1 MKHGYILSID
11 EMRAAI
17 AGHYSVSIN
26 DVAIQ
31 AFPEGNHLR
40 IQALVMEGE
49 KKIEEKPQAYWEYWG
64 GWAGNH
70 DKRID
75 DAKCSKGGLI
85 FMDSKHISFWNEVH
99 TIIDEAMEK
108 HDRSVSVYIS
118 PEGAMSATVQPW
130 PDADELYDMYQKG
143 RITANDFR
151 AKMGLPM
158 VKNAEKFMKRSFLVQ
173 ELNIPEE

>member
-1 MKHGYILSID
+1 
-11 EMRAAI
+11 
-17 AGHYSVSIN
+17 
-26 DVAIQ
+26 
-31 AFPEGNHLR
+31 
-40 IQALVMEGE
+40 
-49 KKIEEKPQAYWEYWG
+49 
-64 GWAGNH
+64 
-70 DKRID
+70 
-75 DAKCSKGGLI
+75 
-85 FMDSKHISFWNEVH
+85 MDSKHISFWNEVH

-130 PDADELYDMYQKG
+130 PDADELYDMYQEG

>member
-1 MKHGYILSID
+1 
-11 EMRAAI
+11 
-17 AGHYSVSIN
+17 
-26 DVAIQ
+26 
-31 AFPEGNHLR
+31 
-40 IQALVMEGE
+40 
-49 KKIEEKPQAYWEYWG
+49 
-64 GWAGNH
+64 
-70 DKRID
+70 
-75 DAKCSKGGLI
+75 
-85 FMDSKHISFWNEVH
+85 MDSKHISFWNEVH
-99 TIIDEAMEK
+99 TIIDEAVEK

-118 PEGAMSATVQPW
+118 PEGAMSVAVQPW

>member
-1 MKHGYILSID
+1 
-11 EMRAAI
+11 
-17 AGHYSVSIN
+17 
-26 DVAIQ
+26 
-31 AFPEGNHLR
+31 
-40 IQALVMEGE
+40 
-49 KKIEEKPQAYWEYWG
+49 
-64 GWAGNH
+64 
-70 DKRID
+70 
-75 DAKCSKGGLI
+75 
-85 FMDSKHISFWNEVH
+85 MDSKHISFWNEVH
-99 TIIDEAMEK
+99 TIIDEAVEK

-118 PEGAMSATVQPW
+118 PEGVMSVTVQPW

>member
-1 MKHGYILSID
+1 
-11 EMRAAI
+11 
-17 AGHYSVSIN
+17 
-26 DVAIQ
+26 
-31 AFPEGNHLR
+31 
-40 IQALVMEGE
+40 
-49 KKIEEKPQAYWEYWG
+49 
-64 GWAGNH
+64 
-70 DKRID
+70 
-75 DAKCSKGGLI
+75 
-85 FMDSKHISFWNEVH
+85 MDSKHISFWNEVH

-118 PEGAMSATVQPW
+118 PEGVMSATVQPW